1 MLNKIKLLN
10 INFGPQ
16 HPTAQDV
23 LLLLLNLL
31 GIEVVDL
38 AYLDSIEDIHVVYV
52 CEYNAFWGDFISVV
66 RWCIGFVAKLKFISH
81 SSCISI
87 K

>member
-52 CEYNAFWGDFISVV
+52 CEYNAF
-66 RWCIGFVAKLKFISH
+66 
-81 SSCISI
+81 
-87 K
+87 